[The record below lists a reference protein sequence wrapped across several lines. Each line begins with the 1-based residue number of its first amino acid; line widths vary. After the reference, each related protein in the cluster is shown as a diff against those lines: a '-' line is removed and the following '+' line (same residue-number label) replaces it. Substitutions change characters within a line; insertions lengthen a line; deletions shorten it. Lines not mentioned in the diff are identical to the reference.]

1 MITYFGISKSTMM
14 FKINMVKL
22 IGKYPKLKYLLLS
35 LHFMK
40 NYFKL
45 IKEICEEND
54 SEFKYVTKNQFKFD

>member
-1 MITYFGISKSTMM
+1 MITDFSISKSTMM

-22 IGKYPKLKYLLLS
+22 IGKYPKLKYWLLS

-45 IKEICEEND
+45 IKEICKEND
-54 SEFKYVTKNQFKFD
+54 SEFKYVTKNQFKFH

>member
-1 MITYFGISKSTMM
+1 MITDFGISKSTVM
-14 FKINMVKL
+14 FKIDMVKL